1 VNQYPPEAYNPYHY
15 QTQQVQSV
23 IAIATGA
30 IMLVG
35 LAAWAFSLIRK
46 SAKGEEVKFPL

>member
-1 VNQYPPEAYNPYHY
+1 MNPYPPEAYNPYQY
-15 QTQQVQSV
+15 QAQQVQG
-23 IAIATGA
+23 AIAVATGV

-35 LAAWAFSLIRK
+35 LAAWAFSLVKK